1 MDNRTEADKACEADK
16 EDLEPPS
23 SVPEEPL
30 EQNPGIIAEGTFSQ
44 TATAPFPKL
53 FPIPALIITAAAFA
67 VILPM
72 FWFGIPSG
80 HDFEFHMNSW
90 MEVLGQWK
98 QGIFYPRWASLAH
111 YGYGEAR
118 FIFYPPASWTLGALL
133 GAALPWKIVP
143 GAYLWI
149 VLTLAGF
156 SMFLLAR
163 NWVSRRDAIF
173 AAALYA
179 ANPYHIVIVYWR
191 SAYAELL
198 ASALLPLLVLLVVR
212 AEQRAWKSI
221 ISLAL
226 IVAAAWLTNAP
237 SAVMVNYSLALFVV
251 IAAIVQRSPRMLLHG
266 AAGVVLGAMLAC
278 FYLLPAVYEEKWVN
292 IWQVLS
298 PGLNPQENFLF
309 TMINDADHNQF
320 NLLVSTVAV
329 AEITL
334 LLGAFF
340 FSRRNRRDNPKLWW
354 ILAAWGS
361 AAALLML
368 PFTVIFWQY
377 LPKLRFIQLPW
388 RWLLCLNVAFVLL
401 ITLGLRRWL
410 PRLLVCALLLGT
422 LAVVW
427 HKQPPWWDRAADI
440 AEMVDNLQ
448 TGKGYEGTDEYVPT
462 DADPYEIKQDARK
475 VAVEGGGKFRLH
487 VQQWTPESKIF
498 TVSVAQSGHAVLRL
512 FNYPAWSVEVN
523 DRLTATKTREVTG
536 QMMIPLQPGENHVHI
551 VFMRTRDR
559 TLGAAISGASLLLVI
574 LLIVYGKW
582 RSYKSAK
589 SSETGVAQRGKP
601 QGGGAAFL

>member
-1 MDNRTEADKACEADK
+1 VDLTPTPTQPSPPESSPTLDDEAAS
-16 EDLEPPS
+16 L
-23 SVPEEPL
+23 
-30 EQNPGIIAEGTFSQ
+30 
-44 TATAPFPKL
+44 PKL
-53 FPIPALIITAAAFA
+53 FPIPALIIAAAAFA

-98 QGIFYPRWASLAH
+98 QGIFYPRWASMAH

-143 GAYLWI
+143 GAYMWI
-149 VLTLAGF
+149 VLTLAGV

-163 NWVSRRDAIF
+163 NWVPRRDAIF

-212 AEQRAWKSI
+212 TEQRAWKSI

-251 IAAIVQRSPRMLLHG
+251 IAAIVQRSPRMLLYG

-329 AEITL
+329 AEIIL
-334 LLGAFF
+334 LLGALF
-340 FSRRNRRDNPKLWW
+340 FSRRNRRDNPELWW

-401 ITLGLRRWL
+401 VTLGLRRWL
-410 PRLLVCALLLGT
+410 PRLLVCALLLST
-422 LAVVW
+422 LVVVW
-427 HKQPPWWDRAADI
+427 YKQPPWWDRAADI
-440 AEMVDNLQ
+440 AEMIDNLQ
-448 TGKGYEGTDEYVPT
+448 QDKGYEGTGYEGTDEYVPT

-487 VQQWTPESKIF
+487 VQQWAPESKIF

-512 FNYPAWSVEVN
+512 FNYPAWSVEDN
-523 DRLTATKTREVTG
+523 GRSISTKTREVTG

-559 TLGAAISGASLLLVI
+559 TLGAAISGASLLLVMI
-574 LLIVYGKW
+574 LIACGKW
-582 RSYKSAK
+582 RSYSSAK
-589 SSETGVAQRGKP
+589 NGETRVAQPSPAVG
-601 QGGGAAFL
+601 